1 MTDLRSA
8 SAAFLAERH
17 ELLAYL
23 QALCGDAQQAEDV
36 LQDVW
41 VALAEAVQAGQ
52 EIRSVPAWCRTVA
65 RHTFLRHRRAARR
78 ERADDEVVMAAL
90 ERVFAATARSEG
102 EWTRHLAAL
111 RRCLEAVGAAAQRLL
126 ARRYLDGVTTGT
138 LAAEEAIAEEAVLM
152 RLSRVRAKLR
162 RCVDGRLVEEQA

>member
-23 QALCGDAQQAEDV
+23 QALSGDAQQAEDV

-52 EIRSVPAWCRTVA
+52 EVRSVPAWCRTVA

-126 ARRYLDGVTTGT
+126 ARRYLDGVTTDV
-138 LAAEEAIAEEAVLM
+138 LASEAAVAEEAVLM

-162 RCVDGRLVEEQA
+162 RCVDGRLVEEPA